1 MWIMLLPIFGF
12 LIGTVAALTGIG
24 GGSLIVPL
32 LTLLYAISPPN
43 AAGISLT
50 TIVFTSIAATL
61 NYSRQQRIYYK
72 TGLVLALATVPG
84 AVLGAL
90 LSSIVPARLLGV
102 LFGFFLVIGVA
113 LPMAFNPR
121 SLIRRH
127 SSARAHQDAVKSD
140 NELVNS
146 GKTMF
151 LGGLLNFV
159 GGTLSGLLG
168 IGGGVLIVPTMT
180 LVMGM
185 SIHFATATSMFII
198 IFTSISGGTTHYFA
212 GQINFEFALLLA
224 SGSIFGAQVGAHVS
238 KRVSNVNLRRI
249 FGLLLVIIGIQ
260 MILTYI

>member
-12 LIGTVAALTGIG
+12 LIGIVAALTGIG
-24 GGSLIVPL
+24 GGAFIVPL
-32 LTLLYAISPPN
+32 LTLLYAISPPY

-61 NYSRQQRIYYK
+61 NYSRQKRIYYK
-72 TGLVLALATVPG
+72 TGLVLALATAPG

-90 LSSIVPARLLGV
+90 LSSMVPARLLGV
-102 LFGFFLVIGVA
+102 LFGFFLIIGVA
-113 LPMAFNPR
+113 LPMAFDPR
-121 SLIRRH
+121 RLRRH
-127 SSARAHQDAVKSD
+127 SSVKARQDAVKSD

-146 GKTMF
+146 VKTMF

-185 SIHFATATSMFII
+185 SIHFATATSMFTM

-224 SGSIFGAQVGAHVS
+224 SGSIFGAQVGAYVS

-249 FGLLLVIIGIQ
+249 FGLLLLVIGIQ